1 MCQGD
6 HADRSKCPSWSD
18 WALSARLASGQCRSR
33 AAVADLTSGHAL
45 SYSTLRDRTGRRWH
59 PGPAP
64 VAIDRSGPRSRIST
78 SAVTVKV
85 AKRSASGPDTAGAS
99 GPGLAP
105 PPGAARSILQVRRA
119 AYRPR
124 TATAAA
130 AADHQGSLSGRER
143 RLGSGPTRQ
152 VLSLRPSLIRT
163 PALADRHAMAARSE
177 PACSAIASPMGSLT
191 ERPGWSTYLP
201 SRWAGPDQAGTALPA
216 ACPNHVQIDSYT
228 CIPPVGPLPGS
239 GPAGGGVGR
248 SWSDLVDDRWQDLLG
263 RLEAA
268 ANEIE
273 EIELPMERRP
283 TP

>member
-64 VAIDRSGPRSRIST
+64 VAIDRSGPRSRTST

-105 PPGAARSILQVRRA
+105 PPGAARSIRFARA
-119 AYRPR
+119 AHRARVPPPR
-124 TATAAA
+124 A
-130 AADHQGSLSGRER
+130 AADHQGLVER
-143 RLGSGPTRQ
+143 
-152 VLSLRPSLIRT
+152 
-163 PALADRHAMAARSE
+163 
-177 PACSAIASPMGSLT
+177 
-191 ERPGWSTYLP
+191 
-201 SRWAGPDQAGTALPA
+201 AGPDRAGQPYQQ
-216 ACPNHVQIDSYT
+216 HVPTTSRSTHTT
-228 CIPPVGPLPGS
+228 CIPPAGPLPGS
-239 GPAGGGVGR
+239 GVGR

-273 EIELPMERRP
+273 EIELPLERRP